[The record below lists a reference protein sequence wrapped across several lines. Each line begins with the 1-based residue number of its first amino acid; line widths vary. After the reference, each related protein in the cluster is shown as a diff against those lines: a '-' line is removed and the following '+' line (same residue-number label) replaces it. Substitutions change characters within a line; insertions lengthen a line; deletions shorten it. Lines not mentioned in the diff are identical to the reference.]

1 MLSSPLTET
10 LDTKADRSFIFC
22 KTAIA
27 LTVSLGIL
35 LIPLYLGE
43 TMYNKERLYLLPIPL
58 SLMLS
63 GAFLNPT
70 IIYDDS
76 NEVYFKEITYG
87 QILVTVAAVILI
99 GIISTPIYLY
109 LSSGKRFG
117 KAVKRKKSLVALFLC
132 ISIFFMSGCTT
143 APMTVATQDQC
154 NIMEIKCFMKS
165 RKN

>member
-1 MLSSPLTET
+1 MLASPLTET
-10 LDTKADRSFIFC
+10 LDTKVDRSFIFC

-87 QILVTVAAVILI
+87 QIFVTTAAVILI
-99 GIISTPIYLY
+99 GIISMGIY
-109 LSSGKRFG
+109 
-117 KAVKRKKSLVALFLC
+117 
-132 ISIFFMSGCTT
+132 
-143 APMTVATQDQC
+143 
-154 NIMEIKCFMKS
+154 S
-165 RKN
+165 RLDA